1 MNNNT
6 CFDCIH
12 LATCY
17 KIEHFGRDLET
28 NIPCKEFI
36 GVNDRVEVVRCKD
49 CKYAYI
55 NSFSQLSGV
64 VVCKYLADK
73 SDGIL
78 YTMQQDD
85 YCSYGERR
93 IDNG

>member
-6 CFDCIH
+6 CYDCIH
-12 LATCY
+12 YDICY

-49 CKYAYI
+49 CKYRGREDCAMFYRC
-55 NSFSQLSGV
+55 NCGEQHTWETDNDF
-64 VVCKYLADK
+64 
-73 SDGIL
+73 
-78 YTMQQDD
+78 
-85 YCSYGERR
+85 CSYGERR
-93 IDNG
+93 E